1 MSLKLRFKNLFFQ
14 LLGFLPERSG
24 NEIYHFV
31 QEFLS
36 KESLE
41 FKVRSSHNSFR
52 TFLEITQKKG
62 ISIENRHVAEIG
74 SGWLPLM
81 PYFFSFLSNAKSIE
95 TFDLHCHYQKKNI
108 EQLNEVF
115 SKEFEVKLNPDK
127 NSKYA
132 LPSSIRYFPNSNI
145 LDHDLTDR
153 NLIFSR
159 FVLEHV
165 RPEVIEAMHLKF
177 KNELKAGSFIIH
189 MISPGDHRAYVDKEL
204 SLQDFL
210 KYSEHE
216 WKKKHTRFDYH
227 NRLRL
232 PQYLN
237 IFNKLNLEIIHVGYE
252 VPDINSEYYRKF
264 KNLNLHHDFKAYKD
278 EELMAGAINIILKV

>member
-14 LLGFLPERSG
+14 LLSFLPEKPG

-41 FKVRSSHNSFR
+41 FKIRSSHNTFR
-52 TFLEITQKKG
+52 TFKEITGEKG
-62 ISIENRHVAEIG
+62 IRLENQNIAEIG

-81 PYFFSFLSNAKSIE
+81 PYFFRFLGNAKSIK
-95 TFDLHCHYQKKNI
+95 TFDLHRHYQRKNI
-108 EQLNEVF
+108 EQLNEIF
-115 SKEFEVKLNPDK
+115 SKEFEVKFNPDK

-132 LPSSIRYFPNSNI
+132 LPTSIRYFPNSNI
-145 LDHDLTDR
+145 LDHDLSDR
-153 NLIFSR
+153 NLVFSR

-165 RPEVIEAMHLKF
+165 RPEVIEAMHQKF
-177 KNELKAGSFIIH
+177 RNELKAGSFIIH

-216 WKKKHTRFDYH
+216 WNKKHTRFDYH

-237 IFNKLNLEIIHVGYE
+237 IFNKLNLEIVHVSYE
-252 VPDINSEYYRKF
+252 VPEENSEYYRKF
-264 KNLNLHHDFKAYKD
+264 KDLNLHHDFKSYKD